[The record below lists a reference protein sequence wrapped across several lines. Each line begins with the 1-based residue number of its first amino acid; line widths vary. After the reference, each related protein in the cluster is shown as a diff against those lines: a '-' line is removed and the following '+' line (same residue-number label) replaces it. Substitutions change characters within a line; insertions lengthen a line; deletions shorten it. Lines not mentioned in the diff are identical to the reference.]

1 MSASNC
7 SFATGLGKVCGILLF
22 TCFLTFILTD
32 QPQSWLGHL
41 WLAWLREYVLLSMY
55 QETTAL
61 FIMLGMTNWFLSSW
75 EAKKKVCFSGQ
86 VLKRRR
92 EIAHPCLFLCESA
105 SAAGTLYWNAMG
117 VSDGES
123 VHSYVDP
130 AKGYKWGLRSRPCC
144 VCQAMCPGALL

>member
-1 MSASNC
+1 MPASNC
-7 SFATGLGKVCGILLF
+7 SFAAGLGKVCGILLF
-22 TCFLTFILTD
+22 IYLFPHFYPHRSATI
-32 QPQSWLGHL
+32 LGHL
-41 WLAWLREYVLLSMY
+41 WLAWLREYVLLSMC

-61 FIMLGMTNWFLSSW
+61 FTMLGMANWFLSSW

-130 AKGYKWGLRSRPCC
+130 AKGYKWGLRSRPRC